1 MTKYTPFGLPKFSI
15 NVLSSG
21 LTICLVCLGIRIATA
36 PDLALEV
43 ANSKFVTN
51 SSADR
56 LKELAQKLEQQAQ
69 LLDKKDKAYQELE
82 QVYGSTLTRQRGFG
96 RVKQKLKAIEALP
109 EPENL
114 NDIQSEIS
122 MTEEILEEVSTE

>member
-21 LTICLVCLGIRIATA
+21 ITICLVCLGIRIATA

-51 SSADR
+51 SSADK
-56 LKELAQKLEQQAQ
+56 LKELAQKLDQQAE
-69 LLDKKDKAYQELE
+69 LLEQREKAYQEL
-82 QVYGSTLTRQRGFG
+82 QQAYGTTLTKQKGYG
-96 RVKQKLKAIEALP
+96 RVKKKLEAIEKLP
-109 EPENL
+109 EIESL

>member
-21 LTICLVCLGIRIATA
+21 LTICLICLGIRIATA

-69 LLDKKDKAYQELE
+69 LLDKKDRAYQELE
-82 QVYGSTLTRQRGFG
+82 QAYGGTLTRQRGFG

-109 EPENL
+109 EPESL

-122 MTEEILEEVSTE
+122 MTEDILEEVSTE